1 MEGTIAVDDFMH
13 RLQDLT
19 SITRDYDGFTG
30 EVLSVIMDAARL
42 PGESYSDQE
51 CLEIIHQLVNHWSEV
66 IDL

>member
-1 MEGTIAVDDFMH
+1 MEGTISVDDFMH

-30 EVLSVIMDAARL
+30 EVLGVITDAARL
-42 PGESYSDQE
+42 PGESYSDHE